1 LTVPNNSAFTL
12 GTNNFTIEFWVNF
25 NSVAA
30 GQRIA
35 GQDNN
40 VGGYTWAFYTNATGT
55 LSYYLSSTGTT
66 WNLAGPVSIGSVAIG
81 QWYHIALVRNGS
93 VFTPYI
99 NGVSGTT
106 TTTASALFTPTNV
119 LTLGAA
125 GGTALFNGYISNFR
139 MVNGVSV
146 YTNNF
151 TVPSSPLAAVQ
162 SASGAYIQAITGTQT
177 SLLTCNGPTIIDGS
191 TNAFTITNNG
201 SAPVS
206 TAIVP
211 TFTNVTITGYTAP
224 YTANYLIVAGGGA
237 GAPSGGGGGGG
248 GMLVG
253 STLLTAGQTYSITV
267 GAGGTGGLMST
278 TAPTNGSNSLFNSI
292 TSIGGGKGGDD
303 FGSLDGGVGGSG
315 GGAGRSTSQRV
326 GGNSVYGQGNPG
338 GINTTASV
346 YPAGGGGGAGGV
358 GGNGSGGS
366 TSGNG
371 GAGGLSYITGSA
383 VYYAGGGGGGLISGT
398 TPGTGG
404 TGGGGNGTV
413 TATGGAGTVNTG
425 GGGGGSYQLS
435 GSTGGSGGSGVVIL
449 SVPTINYT
457 GTTTGSPTVTTSGTY
472 KILTF
477 TASGSYTA

>member
-1 LTVPNNSAFTL
+1 M
-12 GTNNFTIEFWVNF
+12 GTSDFTIEYWAYITSGSRDSSVYAKRATSSIYGVCVGF
-25 NSVAA
+25 NSSNQVTASIPNAA
-30 GQRIA
+30 GNGWTQLF
-35 GQDNN
+35 
-40 VGGYTWAFYTNATGT
+40 VGSA
-55 LSYYLSSTGTT
+55 
-66 WNLAGPVSIGSVAIG
+66 VSVNK
-81 QWYHIALVRNGS
+81 WVHVALVRSAGTATLYLNGIA
-93 VFTPYI
+93 V
-99 NGVSGTT
+99 
-106 TTTASALFTPTNV
+106 AS
-119 LTLGAA
+119 GAA
-125 GGTALFNGYISNFR
+125 SNSLYDDGTALAIGTTGSVTPASYFAGYVSNLR
-139 MVNGVSV
+139 VVKGVAV
-146 YTNNF
+146 YTGSF
-151 TVPSSPLAAVQ
+151 LPAGPLAAVQ
-162 SASGAYIQAITGTQT
+162 LATSTQSAITGTQT
-177 SLLTCNGPTIIDGS
+177 SLLTCNAPTIIDGS

-303 FGSLDGGVGGSG
+303 FGSLAGGVGGSG

-346 YPAGGGGGAGGV
+346 YPAGGGGGAGGA
-358 GGNGSGGS
+358 GGNGSGG
-366 TSGNG
+366 TVSGNG

-383 VYYAGGGGGGLISGT
+383 VYYAGGGGGGLISGAT
-398 TPGTGG
+398 AGTGG
-404 TGGGGNGTV
+404 SGGGGNGTT

-435 GSTGGSGGSGVVIL
+435 GAVGGAGGSGIVIL

-457 GTTTGSPTVTTSGTY
+457 SKTTGSPTVTTSGTQT
-472 KILTF
+472 IISF
-477 TASGSYTA
+477 TASGTYTA